1 MQDFPIT
8 LATSADHADP
18 LPEAVDVTVIGGG
31 IIGLMTAWELSRGG
45 LRVLLCEKGKL
56 AGEQS
61 GRNWGWLRQQGRDFA
76 ELPIMMEAMRFWQ
89 DLPLRTRDAIGFRQ
103 AGVTYLAQDASRM
116 ATFEHWLDQAR
127 PYGIDTRMLS
137 RRAVDAMLP
146 NTAGWIGALHTPSD
160 AQAEPI
166 LTVPVLARAAVA
178 DGVIIRECCA
188 VRGLEMSAGSISGVV
203 TEAGTVRCTRVVLAG
218 GAWSSLFLAAH
229 GVKLRQLSVVSS
241 VFTTTNLPAGFACGA
256 FADDRFA
263 IRGKAGGG
271 HNLTAWSSH
280 RFFIGPDAVRNFGAF
295 VPHLLADIRST
306 KLRLA
311 APQGYPDA
319 WGTPRRWNNT
329 DQSPFERC
337 RILNPR
343 PDLMNM
349 AQLQSQFAS
358 AFPSIGKPEIAAS
371 WAGMI
376 DVTPDT
382 LPVVDHAPIPG
393 LVIATGMSGHGF
405 GIAPAVAKVVANI
418 VEARA
423 PQHDLS
429 AFRYDRFFDGSPTHV
444 SSAI

>member
-1 MQDFPIT
+1 MQNFPIT
-8 LATSADHADP
+8 LASPPEHSGP
-18 LPEAVDVTVIGGG
+18 LPDAVDVTVIGGG

-358 AFPSIGKPEIAAS
+358 AFPSIGNPEIAAS

-393 LVIATGMSGHGF
+393 LVLATGMSGHGF